1 MTEKKWIQDL
11 KIEYVNLTKGEKKVA
26 EYLMDRED
34 EIEHMTLRQCAE
46 GGADRAADSG
56 KSAQASGI

>member
-34 EIEHMTLRQCAE
+34 EMNI
-46 GGADRAADSG
+46 
-56 KSAQASGI
+56 